1 MIKMNTQLA
10 VVEQLYVSP
19 ADISFHNTAR
29 NQVVIEVTIHNPS
42 AERSIPTIMRVQ
54 TAPLGAFV
62 PWRHLTSVEV
72 PEVEPYGQVQVE
84 TRATAPQSTLLGNLE
99 EVTPQQLLNAL
110 DRPQAAPVELFDGLW
125 SNWPL
130 DLSIIDPM
138 NLPEDPMVLLGRAN
152 PHWAGNINVFIGRS
166 AVERHR
172 AQALRIYP
180 GRTNLATFLVGS
192 GMDAYA
198 FQLTGVEPDWNV
210 KLYSMTTT
218 KSVFNPESG
227 PLIPPLK
234 WIDGRKVRLVRLS
247 ISPPQE
253 CNKGKVEVHVTQK
266 STSKC
271 AVIEF
276 GLDPHAAGPGCFTV

>member
-10 VVEQLYVSP
+10 VAEQLYIRHT
-19 ADISFHNTAR
+19 DISFHNTAYDR
-29 NQVVIEVTIHNPS
+29 VVIQVTVHNPS
-42 AERSIPTIMRVQ
+42 AKQSMPTIMKVQ
-54 TAPLGAFV
+54 AAPLGAFV
-62 PWRHLTSVEV
+62 PWSHLTSVVV
-72 PEVEPYGQVQVE
+72 PEIEPWGQVQVE
-84 TRATAPQSTLLGNLE
+84 TRATAPQSTLPGNLE

-110 DRPQAAPVELFDGLW
+110 DRPQVVIDKLFDGSW
-125 SNWPL
+125 IEWPL
-130 DLSIIDPM
+130 DLEMISPSLLPDDPM
-138 NLPEDPMVLLGRAN
+138 ALLGRSN
-152 PHWAGNINVFIGRS
+152 PHWAGNINVFIGDS
-166 AVERHR
+166 AVECHR

-198 FQLTGVEPDWNV
+198 FQLTGVEPAWNV

-218 KSVFNPESG
+218 KSVLNLESG

-253 CNKGKVEVHVTQK
+253 YRKGKVEVHVTQK
-266 STSKC
+266 STSKR

-276 GLDPHAAGPGCFTV
+276 SLDPHASGPGCFTM

>member
-1 MIKMNTQLA
+1 MTKMNTQLA
-10 VVEQLYVSP
+10 VAEQLYVRHT
-19 ADISFHNTAR
+19 DISFHNTAR
-29 NQVVIEVTIHNPS
+29 NQVVIEVTIHNPL
-42 AERSIPTIMRVQ
+42 AERSMPTIMNVQ
-54 TAPLGAFV
+54 AAPLGAFV
-62 PWRHLTSVEV
+62 PWSHLTSIVV
-72 PEVEPYGQVQVE
+72 PEIEPWGQEQVE
-84 TRATAPQSTLLGNLE
+84 TRVPAPQSTPLGNLE

-247 ISPPQE
+247 ISPP
-253 CNKGKVEVHVTQK
+253 KGCSKGEVGVHVTQK
-266 STSKC
+266 STRKT
-271 AVIEF
+271 ALIEF
-276 GLDPHAAGPGCFTV
+276 SLDPDTAGPGCFTI